1 MIVRPFT
8 EADLEA
14 FRKIHAESKL
24 DYRFPDLSSPLFLN
38 KTVVERDGKPTTL
51 LAGKI
56 DIEAYLMTSGAAKER
71 LEDIE
76 AVQPVFL
83 RELWLQGIDSVYCG
97 VPRVVDRH
105 FRKHMERLGWERG
118 RSEWVNYFRDTQ

>member
-1 MIVRPFT
+1 LIVRPFT
-8 EADLEA
+8 GDDLEE
-14 FRKIHAESKL
+14 FRRIHAESKL
-24 DYRFPDLSSPLFLN
+24 DYIFPDLSSPLFLN

-56 DIEAYLMTSGAAKER
+56 DIEAYLMTSGTAKER

-83 RELWLQGIDSVYCG
+83 HELWLKGIDSAYCG
-97 VPRVVDRH
+97 VPKVVDRH

-118 RSEWVNYFRDTQ
+118 RPEWINYFRNTQ

>member
-24 DYRFPDLSSPLFLN
+24 DYRFPDLRSPLFLN

-56 DIEAYLMTSGAAKER
+56 DIESYLMTSGTAKER

>member
-56 DIEAYLMTSGAAKER
+56 DIESYLMTSGTAKER

>member
-1 MIVRPFT
+1 V
-8 EADLEA
+8 
-14 FRKIHAESKL
+14 
-24 DYRFPDLSSPLFLN
+24 N

-56 DIEAYLMTSGAAKER
+56 DVETYLMTSGTAKER

-83 RELWLQGIDSVYCG
+83 HELWLQGIDSVYCG
-97 VPRVVDRH
+97 VPKAVDRH